1 LEPSSLVRE
10 NVRRLDRPSY
20 RTVPK
25 GVIRMNDNSNL
36 FMPNPVAARVSNM
49 FDFDS
54 LSMYPSIL
62 ADDLRAAIGKKFGIG
77 ASQVIVGNGSDEAID
92 LAVKTFI
99 GPKDRV
105 AVPVPTFE
113 MYSMYAKIA
122 GAKIV
127 ECPLEEGTFQLD
139 VDALLSADAKMIFL
153 SSPNNPTG
161 NSMRAEDMKRIIR
174 ESGAVVVADEAYS
187 DFTDAGSLIGMSKRA
202 KNLLVLRTLSKA
214 YALPGLRVG
223 FCMGSR
229 EVVDSMCAACAPFRL
244 NRFSEKVAIE
254 AIADDSFV
262 RKIAEMARTERK
274 WVSSKLSKLGAK
286 VYPSETNFLLFRPPV
301 PVKRFVEELLGK
313 GIAIRDCSKQ
323 RMLANCAR
331 VTFGR
336 REINEKFIAA
346 CSDVLEGSA

>member
-20 RTVPK
+20 STLPK
-25 GVIRMNDNSNL
+25 DIVRMNDNSNL
-36 FMPNPVAARVSNM
+36 FMPNPVAAKVSGM

-62 ADDLRAAIGKKFGIG
+62 ADDLRAVIGKKFGIDS
-77 ASQVIVGNGSDEAID
+77 SQIIVGNGSDEAID

-99 GPKDRV
+99 EPKDRV

-113 MYSMYAKIA
+113 MYSMYARIA
-122 GAKIV
+122 GAKVI
-127 ECPLEEGTFQLD
+127 ECLLDEETFQLD
-139 VDALLSADAKMIFL
+139 VDAILSSDAKMIFL

-161 NSMRAEDMKRIIR
+161 NSMRVEDMRRIIK
-174 ESGAVVVADEAYS
+174 ESDAVVVVDEAYC
-187 DFTDAGSLIGMSKRA
+187 DFTDAVSFISMSKRA

-223 FCMGSR
+223 FCMGSE
-229 EVVDSMCAACAPFRL
+229 EVIGPMSSACAPFRL

-254 AIADDSFV
+254 ALASDRFV
-262 RKIAEMARTERK
+262 RRISEMARTERK
-274 WVSSKLSKLGAK
+274 WVSSKLAELGAK
-286 VYPSETNFLLFRPPV
+286 VYPSETNFLLFKPSM
-301 PVKRFVEELLGK
+301 PVKTLIESLLKK

-323 RMLANCAR
+323 KMLANCAR

-336 REINEKFIAA
+336 REINEKFIDA
-346 CSDVLEGSA
+346 CAEILEGSS

>member
-1 LEPSSLVRE
+1 MEPSSLVRD

-20 RTVPK
+20 RTLPK

-36 FMPNPVAARVSNM
+36 FMPNPVAEDVSGM
-49 FDFDS
+49 FDFDM
-54 LSMYPSIL
+54 LSMYPSIM
-62 ADDLRAAIGKKFGIG
+62 ADDLRVAIGKKFGI
-77 ASQVIVGNGSDEAID
+77 SPEQVIAGNGSDEAID

-99 GPKDRV
+99 EPKDRV

-122 GAKIV
+122 GAKVV

-139 VDALLSADAKMIFL
+139 VDALLSADAKLIFL

-161 NSMRAEDMKRIIR
+161 NCMRPSDIKRIIK
-174 ESGAVVVADEAYS
+174 ESGAVVVVDEAYC
-187 DFTDAGSLIGMSKRA
+187 DFTGEASIIVAAKRS

-229 EVVDSMCAACAPFRL
+229 EVIEPMCAACAPFRL

-254 AIADDSFV
+254 ALADDKFV
-262 RKIAEMARTERK
+262 RKIAEMAGQERA
-274 WVSSKLSKLGAK
+274 WTSSKLKRLGAT
-286 VYPSETNFLLFRPPV
+286 VYPSETNFLLFKPL
-301 PVKRFVEELLGK
+301 VKVKKLIEELLAK

-323 RMLANCAR
+323 RMLDNCAR
-331 VTFGR
+331 VTLGTR
-336 REINEKFIAA
+336 ALNEKFIDA
-346 CSDVLEGSA
+346 CAEILEGCA